1 MVCSICSQC
10 GHNKRTCTF
19 LIGVDTP
26 TQSEVRVAKV
36 LGDMLDDDY
45 PTQSEVRVS
54 KVLGDML
61 NDDYPTQ
68 SEVRVAK
75 VLGDMLDD
83 DYPTQSEVRVSK
95 VLGDMLGNTKKSRK
109 CGFCGD
115 LGHNKRTCHL
125 KCVADLIWT

>member
-26 TQSEVRVAKV
+26 TQSEFRVAKV

-45 PTQSEVRVS
+45 PTQSELRVS
-54 KVLGDML
+54 
-61 NDDYPTQ
+61 
-68 SEVRVAK
+68 K

-83 DYPTQSEVRVSK
+83 DYPTQSELRVSK
-95 VLGDMLGNTKKSRK
+95 VLGDMLGNTKKLRK
-109 CGFCGD
+109 CGLCSD

-125 KCVADLIWT
+125 KCAPCLIWT